1 MKRFSTIFLV
11 ATVVVLLLW
20 QIPWWTNFLT
30 ARTSKV
36 PFTLYSSVLGD
47 FISTERID
55 EKSIV
60 RHDRAG
66 NVFTQEEVDSLLP
79 FFHMRQ
85 LVADGRFPE
94 QVCGVDVTPHE
105 VQRTSFSFRI
115 SPSDINATAAGLY
128 PLLESMSGRVDL
140 AMPDD
145 VFRITGS
152 GVEFIRMDDNAIDA
166 GKSRNFTDALLRKGF
181 RFPARSVAGNPTAR
195 KEYDEGYLLTDA
207 DGRLFHLKQQ
217 CGRPYVRAIELPEG
231 CDIRHMFVTEF
242 RDRSLLGFLVDAEGR
257 FIVLRRSYE
266 LIPAQLPPFDPATEG
281 MTIIGNMLD
290 WTVCTRTAS
299 ADRYT
304 ALRADDMTAIDS
316 VEFPVD
322 RRPMPGLYFTS
333 PDDKFVRPRLI
344 F

>member
-60 RHDRAG
+60 LHDRAG

-79 FFHMRQ
+79 FVHMRQ
-85 LVADGRFPE
+85 LVAAGRFPE

-115 SPSDINATAAGLY
+115 SPSDINAPAAGLY

-166 GKSRNFTDALLRKGF
+166 GKRRNFTDALLRKGF

-266 LIPAQLPPFDPATEG
+266 LVPAQLPPFDPATEG

>member
-1 MKRFSTIFLV
+1 MKRFSTIFLI

-20 QIPWWTNFLT
+20 QIPWWTNFFT

-36 PFTLYSSVLGD
+36 PFTLYSAVLGD
-47 FISTERID
+47 FISVERAD

-60 RHDRAG
+60 RRDRSG
-66 NVFTQEEVDSLLP
+66 RVFTQEEADSLLP

-85 LVADGRFPE
+85 LVADGRFPDE
-94 QVCGVDVTPHE
+94 VCGVPVTPHE

-115 SPSDINATAAGLY
+115 SPSDINSPKAGLY

-152 GVEFIRMDDNAIDA
+152 GMEFVRMDDNAIDEA
-166 GKSRNFTDALLRKGF
+166 KSRTFTEALRRKGF
-181 RFPARSVAGNPTAR
+181 RFPARTVAGNPTAR

-207 DGRLFHLKQQ
+207 DGRLFHHKQQ
-217 CGRPYVRAIELPEG
+217 CGHPYVRAIELPEG

-266 LIPAQLPPFDPATEG
+266 LVPAGLPPFDPTSEA
-281 MTIIGNMLD
+281 MTVIGNMLD
-290 WTVCTRTAS
+290 WTVCMRTGT
-299 ADRYT
+299 ADRYI

-322 RRPMPGLYFTS
+322 RRPTPGLYFTTA
-333 PDDKFVRPRLI
+333 DDKYVRPRLI